1 MSRRFALDQNFP
13 EPFLGLLSMAVPE
26 AELVPLRLID
36 ARLVK
41 DTEDWQ
47 ILHALHHHSGGW
59 DGMITMDS
67 SMLRLPR
74 ELSVLKQTKL
84 TLVVPEKA
92 GNDPIRATGLL
103 MTHLPNICKN
113 TSPALPQLW
122 VISAVQRSAV
132 DPWEHLAKLAERA
145 KVDPLQFFEKHKLSE
160 EDLLRNPLG

>member
-13 EPFLGLLSMAVPE
+13 EPFLDLLSMAVPE
-26 AELVPLRLID
+26 AELVPLRLTD

-47 ILHALHHHSGGW
+47 ILHALH
-59 DGMITMDS
+59 
-67 SMLRLPR
+67 LPR

-84 TLVVPEKA
+84 TLVVPKKA

-103 MTHLPNICKN
+103 LTHPPKICKN

-122 VISAVQRSAV
+122 VISAVHKSAA
-132 DPWEHLAKLAERA
+132 DPREHLTKLADRA
-145 KVDPLQFFEKHKLSE
+145 KVDPLQFFEQHRLSE
-160 EDLLRNPLG
+160 DELLRNPLPPG